1 MMFLVFI
8 RPIIFLIKLYYI
20 NKLNDYHPFLWNIR
34 VRYFYKALSTNLLN
48 LLFMG
53 HASKFVE
60 VCKWFLQ
67 GL

>member
-1 MMFLVFI
+1 EG
-8 RPIIFLIKLYYI
+8 IIFT
-20 NKLNDYHPFLWNIR
+20 
-34 VRYFYKALSTNLLN
+34 YFYKALSTNLLN

-67 GL
+67 GLLF